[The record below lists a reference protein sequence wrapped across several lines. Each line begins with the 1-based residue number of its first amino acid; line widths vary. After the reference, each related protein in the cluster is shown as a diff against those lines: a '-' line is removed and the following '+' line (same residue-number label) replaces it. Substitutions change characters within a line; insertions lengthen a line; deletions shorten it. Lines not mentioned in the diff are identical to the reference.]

1 MAKVILGYTI
11 VFCTVAAVFLSCKE
25 KKEVAIATSP
35 TEINPL
41 DTNTA
46 NGDYFPV
53 TAYLKGQ
60 VYEVKN
66 NNINP
71 VMITNDGNK
80 IDSVILKM
88 EDFEKEIATFLDPI
102 IDSANLKQE
111 FKQTSFKDATL
122 NKITFTYTPTA
133 LHPASSP
140 LKSWN
145 VYIDP
150 ETNQVSGLYIL
161 KKTPGIG
168 TEHLTWEA
176 GKKCTI
182 QLLKDDMLIYERSI
196 VWNFDK
202 ND

>member
-1 MAKVILGYTI
+1 MIRSVII
-11 VFCTVAAVFLSCKE
+11 SCAVAAIFFSCNE
-25 KKEVAIATSP
+25 KKQVENPKVKLENS
-35 TEINPL
+35 PL
-41 DTNTA
+41 DTNA
-46 NGDYFPV
+46 VNADYFPV
-53 TAYLKGQ
+53 TSYLKGQ
-60 VYEVKN
+60 VYEITH

-71 VMITNDGNK
+71 VMITNDGSK

-88 EDFEKEIATFLDPI
+88 EDFEKSIATFLDPI
-102 IDSANLKQE
+102 IDSANLKTE

-161 KKTPGIG
+161 KKTPGVG
-168 TEHLTWEA
+168 TEHLTWES

-196 VWNFDK
+196 VWNFNK